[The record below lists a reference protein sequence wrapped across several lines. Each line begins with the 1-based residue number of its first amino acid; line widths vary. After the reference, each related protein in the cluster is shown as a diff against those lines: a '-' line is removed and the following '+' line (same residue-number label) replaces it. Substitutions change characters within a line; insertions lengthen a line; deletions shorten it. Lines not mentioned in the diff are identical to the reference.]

1 MCGADSFLLE
11 VRTQA
16 ILGGH
21 ARAKGV
27 QGWAGLT
34 THTKAQVEGDQ
45 VLIMLRV
52 QTLYVDSS
60 SFGSF
65 VADASI

>member
-1 MCGADSFLLE
+1 MCSADSYLLE
-11 VRTQA
+11 VGTQA

-27 QGWAGLT
+27 QGWAGLM

-45 VLIMLRV
+45 VLIV
-52 QTLYVDSS
+52 P
-60 SFGSF
+60 
-65 VADASI
+65 